1 MAMMSR
7 PGPLPPASYLAYS
20 RLNAIPPTQA
30 INRNTKPVTSSH
42 SWCKTLP
49 NDEAVARH
57 ALTMALSVRLRL
69 ACWAT
74 TRATMPTLRVKGM
87 PATRRFYQCSALQ

>member
-1 MAMMSR
+1 MAMISR

-20 RLNAIPPTQA
+20 RLKAIPPTHA
-30 INRNTKPVTSSH
+30 INRNTNPVTSSH

-49 NDEAVARH
+49 NDEAVARP
-57 ALTMALSVRLRL
+57 ALTKAPTVRLRL
-69 ACWAT
+69 ASFTA
-74 TRATMPTLRVKGM
+74 TRAKMPTLRVKGM